1 MDEREMYAEM
11 NALLGSIAKA
21 FDLEPQEA
29 VRAVETGEVSIK
41 MCEDFRG
48 ERYLAAQ
55 YRGRSANIYQG
66 AIQRPPLSGASSG
79 TP

>member
-29 VRAVETGEVSIK
+29 ARAVEAGEVGIE
-41 MCEDFRG
+41 MREDFRG

-55 YRGRSANIYQG
+55 YRGRSAQIYQG
-66 AIQRPPLSGASSG
+66 AIKRPPESMTSPSNS
-79 TP
+79 